1 MTEGYLQYRAR
12 LHWNENPVA
21 PQVWMSQPGIQTL
34 QNMQSR
40 DPATAGPAVVEKPK
54 AWLKAQV

>member
-1 MTEGYLQYRAR
+1 
-12 LHWNENPVA
+12 
-21 PQVWMSQPGIQTL
+21 MSQPGIRTL
-34 QNMQSR
+34 QNMHAR